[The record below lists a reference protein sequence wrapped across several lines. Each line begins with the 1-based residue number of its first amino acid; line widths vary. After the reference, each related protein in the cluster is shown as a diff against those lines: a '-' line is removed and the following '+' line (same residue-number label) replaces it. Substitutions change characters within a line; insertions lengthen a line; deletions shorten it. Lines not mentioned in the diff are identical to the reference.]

1 MTKQVRKAAPM
12 RNVSKKGVPTT
23 ETGTSKQTTKTSA
36 VVSMLERRNGSTL
49 AELAVSTGWQH
60 HSVRGFLSGTVK
72 KKLGR
77 EIVTRIVNGERRYSI
92 EGKGAAS

>member
-1 MTKQVRKAAPM
+1 MTNPVRKATPKRKVLSKTM
-12 RNVSKKGVPTT
+12 RPPDGASGKHA
-23 ETGTSKQTTKTSA
+23 TKTSA
-36 VVSMLERRNGSTL
+36 VLSLLERRNGTTL
-49 AELAVSTGWQH
+49 AELAASTGWQD

-77 EIVTRIVNGERRYSI
+77 EIVTKMVDGTRRYSI